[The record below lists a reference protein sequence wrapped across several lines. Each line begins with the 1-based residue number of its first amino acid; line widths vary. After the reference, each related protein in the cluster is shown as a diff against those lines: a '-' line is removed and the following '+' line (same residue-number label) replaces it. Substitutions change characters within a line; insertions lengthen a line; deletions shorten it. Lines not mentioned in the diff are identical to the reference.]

1 MKNKL
6 VSIITPCYNGEKYIH
21 RFLDSVLSQTYDNI
35 ELLIVNDG
43 STDNTE
49 KIIKSYQDAFDAK
62 GYKLIYMYQENAGQ
76 SVAINKALLKFSGDY
91 LTWPDSDD
99 FLAPSAIEKKVQFL
113 EQNTM
118 CGMVICKTEVLED
131 TSLAHKGY
139 QQRVKPQGKDNLF
152 EDLIMG
158 NNVYYSPGGY
168 MLRTSMFRDVMPK
181 PLQIQAPREIGQN
194 YQLLLPMA
202 YKYPAGYLEDVL
214 YYYLVRIDSH
224 SREKHSY
231 EYDIN
236 RSSVAVNVLTNIV
249 NSLEMSKSD
258 YAHYMDVLKQYRLN
272 GICKIML
279 THHRSD
285 NSNEAIAIAKLLNI
299 YNGSLKRKIYYIKY
313 PVYRLAQRI
322 YSKLRTIIF
331 SANK

>member
-1 MKNKL
+1 
-6 VSIITPCYNGEKYIH
+6 
-21 RFLDSVLSQTYDNI
+21 
-35 ELLIVNDG
+35 
-43 STDNTE
+43 
-49 KIIKSYQDAFDAK
+49 
-62 GYKLIYMYQENAGQ
+62 
-76 SVAINKALLKFSGDY
+76 
-91 LTWPDSDD
+91 
-99 FLAPSAIEKKVQFL
+99 
-113 EQNTM
+113 
-118 CGMVICKTEVLED
+118 MVICKTEVLED

-258 YAHYMDVLKQYRLN
+258 YVHYMDVLKQYRLN

-285 NSNEAIAIAKLLNI
+285 NINEAIAIAKSLDI
-299 YNGSLKRKIYYIKY
+299 YKGSQRRMIYSIKY
-313 PVYRLAQRI
+313 PIFRIAQRA
-322 YSKLRTIIF
+322 YSKLHATIF
-331 SANK
+331 SAKKQ